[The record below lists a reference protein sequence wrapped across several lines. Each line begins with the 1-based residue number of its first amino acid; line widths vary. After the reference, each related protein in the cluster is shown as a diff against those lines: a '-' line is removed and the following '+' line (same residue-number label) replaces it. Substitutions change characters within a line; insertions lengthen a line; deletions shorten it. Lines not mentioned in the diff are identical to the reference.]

1 MRQNQP
7 FLSKLPSPSPLVIVT
22 HQSIMLVDNAAEN
35 PRMLKL
41 ISVAV
46 HNASPPMTGI
56 RDRLTN
62 SPGKNKTGMCVKW
75 GCAQA
80 MTHTWRITCVE
91 NSLLPPLG
99 PKD

>member
-7 FLSKLPSPSPLVIVT
+7 FLSKLPSPSPLGIST

-46 HNASPPMTGI
+46 HNARPPMTGI
-56 RDRLTN
+56 RDRLTK
-62 SPGKNKTGMCVKW
+62 SPGKNKTG
-75 GCAQA
+75 
-80 MTHTWRITCVE
+80 TCV
-91 NSLLPPLG
+91 SVGAHRP
-99 PKD
+99 